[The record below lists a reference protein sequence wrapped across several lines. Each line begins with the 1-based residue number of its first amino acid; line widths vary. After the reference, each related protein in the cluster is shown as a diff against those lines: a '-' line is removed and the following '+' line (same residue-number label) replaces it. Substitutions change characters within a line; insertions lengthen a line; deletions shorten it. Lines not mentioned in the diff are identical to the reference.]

1 MERVLT
7 AARGGDAEDVLSRF
21 RRLVTLTL
29 GATFI
34 LILIG
39 GIVRVSDSGL
49 GCGAAGS
56 GTHGWP
62 LCEGGVLPAASAE
75 SAIEFSHRVAAG
87 VAAVLI
93 ALLVWRAFRQLRDYR
108 WIVRGTVAAGVL
120 VLIQAALGG
129 LTVEQGL
136 EEELVAAHLGLA
148 MVLLGLLVMLRR
160 ASDGG
165 AEAPTPESVRG
176 LRATTLLAGT
186 LLLATIVAGGYVAG
200 TEQEGTPGEPALGQA
215 HVACGTGYSADA
227 FPACNGR
234 FPGFGQSRLADIQL
248 VHRSLMYLAAIAV
261 LAMAAVALRRR
272 APSRA
277 FALAALL
284 LVAQI
289 ALGVANV
296 WAGKHAGL
304 ILGHLALGTVLWG
317 TVVYAGAT
325 LLPASAPVGEQV
337 GSRDV
342 AGAVT
347 A

>member
-1 MERVLT
+1 MPDV
-7 AARGGDAEDVLSRF
+7 AARGDADELSRF
-21 RRLVTLTL
+21 RRLATLTIA
-29 GATFI
+29 ATFA

-49 GCGAAGS
+49 GCGPAGS

-62 LCEGGVLPAASAE
+62 LCEGGVVPAASAE
-75 SAIEFSHRVAAG
+75 SAIEFSHRIAAG
-87 VAAVLI
+87 VVGVLI
-93 ALLVWRAFRQLRDYR
+93 ALMAWRALRSLR
-108 WIVRGTVAAGVL
+108 SHGWIVRGSVAAGVL
-120 VLIQAALGG
+120 VLAQAGLGG

-148 MVLLGLLVMLRR
+148 MLLLGLLFLLRR
-160 ASDGG
+160 ASDP
-165 AEAPTPESVRG
+165 AVEVPARESVRG
-176 LRATTLLAGT
+176 LRATAALAAV
-186 LLLATIVAGGYVAG
+186 LVLATIVAGGYVAG
-200 TEQEGTPGEPALGQA
+200 TEKEGTPGEPAVGQA

-234 FPGFGQSRLADIQL
+234 FPGFGQSRLADIQV
-248 VHRSLMYLAAIAV
+248 VHRTLMYLAAIAV
-261 LAMAAVALRRR
+261 LAMAGVALVRG

-277 FALAALL
+277 FAIAALL

-289 ALGVANV
+289 GLGILNV

-304 ILGHLALGTVLWG
+304 ILGHLALGTVLWS

-325 LLPASAPVGEQV
+325 LLPASAPASERVPDRG
-337 GSRDV
+337 V
-342 AGAVT
+342 AGALT

>member
-1 MERVLT
+1 MRDA
-7 AARGGDAEDVLSRF
+7 AARGDGDELARF
-21 RRLVTLTL
+21 RRLVSVTIAATLV
-29 GATFI
+29 

-49 GCGAAGS
+49 GCGPAGS

-87 VAAVLI
+87 VVAVLI
-93 ALLVWRAFRQLRDYR
+93 AVLAWRALRRLRPYR
-108 WIVRGTVAAGVL
+108 WLVRGSLAAGVL
-120 VLIQAALGG
+120 VLVQAALGG

-148 MVLLGLLVMLRR
+148 MLLLGILIGLRR
-160 ASDGG
+160 G
-165 AEAPTPESVRG
+165 AHPQAVAPPAESVRG
-176 LRATTLLAGT
+176 LSVATTVAAVLV
-186 LLLATIVAGGYVAG
+186 LATIVAGGYVAG
-200 TEQEGTPGEPALGQA
+200 TEREGTPGEPVVGQA
-215 HVACGTGYSADA
+215 HVACGTGYSADV
-227 FPACNGR
+227 FPACNGQ

-261 LAMAAVALRRR
+261 LVMAAVALVRR

-277 FALAALL
+277 FWIAALL
-284 LVAQI
+284 LAAQV
-289 ALGVANV
+289 ALGIVNV

-304 ILGHLALGTVLWG
+304 ILGHLALGTILWG

-325 LLPASAPVGEQV
+325 LRPASQPAGERLRRREV
-337 GSRDV
+337 SD
-342 AGAVT
+342 AVT

>member
-1 MERVLT
+1 MDRV
-7 AARGGDAEDVLSRF
+7 AVRGDADDLSRF
-21 RRLVTLTL
+21 RRLVPVSIV
-29 GATFI
+29 ATFV

-49 GCGAAGS
+49 GCGPAGS

-87 VAAVLI
+87 VVAVLI
-93 ALLVWRAFRQLRDYR
+93 GVLAWRAWRRLRGHR
-108 WIVRGTVAAGVL
+108 TLVRGSIAAVALVL
-120 VLIQAALGG
+120 VQAGLGG
-129 LTVEQGL
+129 LTVEHGL

-148 MVLLGLLVMLRR
+148 MVLLGLLFVLRHK
-160 ASDGG
+160 AEPAPAPVG
-165 AEAPTPESVRG
+165 APRG
-176 LRATTLLAGT
+176 LRTLTAVAAALV
-186 LLLATIVAGGYVAG
+186 LATIVAGGYVAG
-200 TEQEGTPGEPALGQA
+200 TEREGTPGEPVAGQA
-215 HVACGTGYSADA
+215 HVACGSGYDVDA
-227 FPACNGR
+227 FPACNGS

-261 LAMAAVALRRR
+261 LAMAAVALARRV
-272 APSRA
+272 PSRA
-277 FALAALL
+277 FGLAAVL

-289 ALGVANV
+289 ALGAINV

-304 ILGHLALGTVLWG
+304 ILGHLALGTVLWS

-325 LLPASAPVGEQV
+325 LMPASETADRRLDARQLPET
-337 GSRDV
+337 
-342 AGAVT
+342 VT